1 MNTPALSASR
11 LSSVARRAAREIPG
25 AMTAARFRPRSW
37 PLAAVVIAAMAP
49 LFGACTNTTMFA
61 SRSTGAE
68 HVVKVDAALR
78 QKYQAE
84 IEQSLKAGDVAQAVE
99 ALRRYQQIDSEDQTN
114 IARWNQQIWS
124 TVAKQDEGLERRQ
137 KKAIHRTL
145 VVLREDYPHLP
156 AMNQSAFKR
165 WIGKD
170 TSSAGVPMLSGIA
183 ITGHTLK
190 LKVPERN
197 LNQSALSP
205 QKFAQI
211 NDAFSVWCR
220 CDGATHVAS
229 DANGFPVY
237 LARLNPAVSRSEV
250 VALPQH

>member
-11 LSSVARRAAREIPG
+11 LSVVARRVAREIPG

-49 LFGACTNTTMFA
+49 LFGGCTNTMLA

-68 HVVKVDAALR
+68 HVVKVDTALR

-84 IEQSLKAGDVAQAVE
+84 IEQSLKAGDVAEAVE
-99 ALRRYQQIDSEDQTN
+99 ALRRYQQIDPEDQTN

-197 LNQSALSP
+197 LSQSALSP

-211 NDAFSVWCR
+211 NDAFSVCA
-220 CDGATHVAS
+220 DATGLLMLPPTRM
-229 DANGFPVY
+229 GF
-237 LARLNPAVSRSEV
+237 RSTWRG
-250 VALPQH
+250 